1 MAQARLKFKSEQHK
15 NILIKP
21 IALRIRLN
29 DHTMFDFELN

>member
-29 DHTMFDFELN
+29 DHTMFDLKLN

>member
-15 NILIKP
+15 NIFIKP

-29 DHTMFDFELN
+29 DHTMLDLKLN